1 MYMCHSCSSCLPQRA
16 CGERIGATAG
26 EEMRKKRRRN
36 VKQEK
41 IAAVVDYVGMDGQLP
56 REVFVEN

>member
-1 MYMCHSCSSCLPQRA
+1 
-16 CGERIGATAG
+16 
-26 EEMRKKRRRN
+26 MRKKRRRN